1 MSSTA
6 NSVPHEDY
14 RHLRESAAIGAIAP
28 RQQIAVAG
36 PDRATYLQGLL
47 TNDIPALSP
56 GTGCYSAW
64 LTPQGR
70 MLTDMHVLESG
81 GMILLDVPAETAD
94 ATRERLE
101 QFIFTEDVQVESL
114 AGKLT
119 SVWIHGP
126 KAPAVVGR
134 VLLDAPGRSDQP
146 SLASG
151 ELRRSAVALA
161 KAERTSPTG
170 LAAWRDY
177 QHAPLQFRGQPVS
190 VARIDQLGVPGF
202 CVHLE
207 PSRERDLIGALT
219 EAGAREVSREALE
232 AARIEAGYPIF
243 GVDMTD
249 DTIPLEAGI
258 EDRAISMSKGC
269 YVGQEVIIRVLH
281 RGHGRVA
288 RKLVSLRI
296 AGLVPERGAR
306 LFAADRDVGFVTSA
320 AASPRLGTVA
330 MGYVHRDFVATGTTI
345 EVVADSGRVPATVTE
360 RAILSGA

>member
-1 MSSTA
+1 
-6 NSVPHEDY
+6 
-14 RHLRESAAIGAIAP
+14 
-28 RQQIAVAG
+28 VAG

-94 ATRERLE
+94 ATRERLD

-119 SVWIHGP
+119 SVWMHGP
-126 KAPAVVGR
+126 KAAAVLER
-134 VLLDAPGRSDQP
+134 VLGP
-146 SLASG
+146 S
-151 ELRRSAVALA
+151 
-161 KAERTSPTG
+161 ERTGPTSEKTPTT
-170 LAAWRDY
+170 WRDY
-177 QHAPLQFRGQPVS
+177 QHAQLEFRGQPVS

-202 CVHLE
+202 CVYLE

-288 RKLVSLRI
+288 RKLVTLRI

-345 EVVADSGRVPATVTE
+345 EAAADSGRVPTTVTE
-360 RAILSGA
+360 RVILSGA

>member
-1 MSSTA
+1 MSSKASSTF
-6 NSVPHEDY
+6 HEDY
-14 RHLRESAAIGAIAP
+14 RHILEDSAIGAIAP

-36 PDRATYLQGLL
+36 PDRPTYLQGLL
-47 TNDIPALSP
+47 TNDIPALSA
-56 GTGCYSAW
+56 GKRCYAAW

-81 GMILLDVPAETAD
+81 GLILLDVPDETAD

-101 QFIFTEDVQVESL
+101 QFLFTENVQVELL

-119 SVWIHGP
+119 GAWIHGP
-126 KAPAVVGR
+126 KAAAALER
-134 VLLDAPGRSDQP
+134 VLRP
-146 SLASG
+146 S
-151 ELRRSAVALA
+151 E
-161 KAERTSPTG
+161 PTG
-170 LAAWRDY
+170 PASLRDY
-177 QHAPLQFRGQPVS
+177 QHVTMLFQEQPVS

-202 CVHLE
+202 CVYLE
-207 PSRERDLIGALT
+207 PSRERDLIAALVQ
-219 EAGAREVSREALE
+219 AGVREASHEAIE
-232 AARIEAGYPIF
+232 AARIEAGYPVF

-258 EDRAISMSKGC
+258 EDRALSMSKGC

-288 RKLVSLRI
+288 RKLVTLRI
-296 AGLVPERGAR
+296 DGGIPQSGAR

-320 AASPRLGTVA
+320 AESPRLGGVA
-330 MGYVHRDFVATGTTI
+330 MAYVHRDFLTPGTTLD
-345 EVVADSGRVPATVTE
+345 AATDSGRVPATVTE

>member
-1 MSSTA
+1 MA
-6 NSVPHEDY
+6 LHDDY
-14 RHLRESAAIGAIAP
+14 RHIRQEAAIGAVAP

-70 MLTDMHVLESG
+70 MLTDLHVLESG
-81 GMILLDVPAETAD
+81 SMILLDVPEGTAD

-101 QFIFTEDVQVESL
+101 QFIFTENVQVELL
-114 AGKLT
+114 AGKLMG
-119 SVWIHGP
+119 VWVHGP
-126 KAPAVVGR
+126 KAAAVIER
-134 VLLDAPGRSDQP
+134 VMGMA
-146 SLASG
+146 
-151 ELRRSAVALA
+151 
-161 KAERTSPTG
+161 G
-170 LAAWRDY
+170 LAGWRDY
-177 QHAPLQFRGQPVS
+177 QHTQS

-202 CVHLE
+202 CLYLE
-207 PSRERDLIGALT
+207 PSRERELIAALVD
-219 EAGAREVSREALE
+219 AGSREVSADAIE
-232 AARIEAGYPIF
+232 AARIEAGYPVF

-288 RKLVSLRI
+288 RKLVSLRVDG
-296 AGLVPERGAR
+296 AVPQRGAR

-320 AASPRLGTVA
+320 AASPRLGPIA
-330 MGYVHRDFVATGTTI
+330 MAYVHRDFLAPGTTI
-345 EVVADSGRVPATVTE
+345 DAATDAGRLPATVTE
-360 RAILSGA
+360 RMILSGA

>member
-6 NSVPHEDY
+6 NSVLREDY
-14 RHLRESAAIGAIAP
+14 RHIREDAAIGAIAP

-47 TNDIPALSP
+47 TNDIPALSA

-94 ATRERLE
+94 ATREGLDR
-101 QFIFTEDVQVESL
+101 FIFTENVQVESL
-114 AGKLT
+114 AGKLS

-126 KAPAVVGR
+126 NAPAVVGR
-134 VLLDAPGRSDQP
+134 VLSDPP
-146 SLASG
+146 SLS
-151 ELRRSAVALA
+151 
-161 KAERTSPTG
+161 
-170 LAAWRDY
+170 AWRDY
-177 QHAPLQFRGQPVS
+177 QHAQLQFRELPVS

-202 CVHLE
+202 CVYLE
-207 PSRERDLIGALT
+207 PSREGDLIRALT

-232 AARIEAGYPIF
+232 AARIEAGYPVF

-288 RKLVSLRI
+288 RKLVPLRI
-296 AGLVPERGAR
+296 DGLVPERGAR
-306 LFAADRDVGFVTSA
+306 VFAADRDVGFVTSA

-330 MGYVHRDFVATGTTI
+330 MAYVHRDFVAPGTTI
-345 EVVADSGRVPATVTE
+345 EAAADSGRIPATVTE
-360 RAILSGA
+360 RVILSGA

>member
-1 MSSTA
+1 MLSTA
-6 NSVPHEDY
+6 NSASHEDY
-14 RHLRESAAIGAIAP
+14 RHIREDAAIGAIAP

-47 TNDIPALSP
+47 TNDIPALSA
-56 GTGCYSAW
+56 GTGCYAAW

-81 GMILLDVPAETAD
+81 GMILLDVPVETAN
-94 ATRERLE
+94 ATRERLD
-101 QFIFTEDVQVESL
+101 QFIFTENVQVESL
-114 AGKLT
+114 AGKLS

-134 VLLDAPGRSDQP
+134 VLSDPP
-146 SLASG
+146 S
-151 ELRRSAVALA
+151 
-161 KAERTSPTG
+161 

-177 QHAPLQFRGQPVS
+177 QHAPLQFRGEAVS

-202 CVHLE
+202 CVYLE

-288 RKLVSLRI
+288 RKLVTLRI
-296 AGLVPERGAR
+296 DGLVSERGAR

-320 AASPRLGTVA
+320 AVSPRLGTVA

-345 EVVADSGRVPATVTE
+345 EAAADSGRVPATVTE
-360 RAILSGA
+360 RVMLSGA

>member
-1 MSSTA
+1 MSSTG
-6 NSVPHEDY
+6 NRVPHEDY
-14 RHLRESAAIGAIAP
+14 RHIREDAAIGAIAT

-36 PDRATYLQGLL
+36 ADRATYLQGLL

-94 ATRERLE
+94 ATRERLD

-126 KAPAVVGR
+126 KAPEVVGR
-134 VLLDAPGRSDQP
+134 VLSASAEAIADPP
-146 SLASG
+146 S
-151 ELRRSAVALA
+151 
-161 KAERTSPTG
+161 

-177 QHAPLQFRGQPVS
+177 QHAPRQFRGQPVS

-207 PSRERDLIGALT
+207 PSRERDVMTALI

-232 AARIEAGYPIF
+232 AARIEVGYPIF

-258 EDRAISMSKGC
+258 EDRAISLSKGC

-288 RKLVSLRI
+288 RKLVTLRV

-320 AASPRLGTVA
+320 AVSPRLGTVA

-345 EVVADSGRVPATVTE
+345 EAAADSGRVPATVTE
-360 RAILSGA
+360 RVILSGA